1 MLLLSFCSVTAPAG
15 TLSVGTPVV
24 RNNQY
29 TFPINLQGEGE
40 GVAALDFRLAY
51 DPAVFAPVTAQTG
64 TSAVTAQKQVSSN
77 VAEPGEFVVV
87 MMGFNQNVVQPGT
100 VVEVV
105 LEKIGEPQ
113 SGQSEL
119 LIAEPTMAT
128 HEGVKID
135 SSGLARVVKFGKEAE
150 ANQEETTPPP
160 TDTTDDGTKTP
171 ESPTEN
177 PDDMGAK
184 PAGGIRFIVA
194 EQTENK
200 ARKTL
205 RAPEPGRVGTGNT
218 PGPATTSQDA
228 TGGAPAPE
236 LPAGDAALPDT
247 TMSKSPTSAT
257 ATASA
262 TPASVASGGD
272 GTPITD
278 ASLASV
284 SPSTQSPTQ
293 PAGEP
298 AGNRS
303 ILFVTL
309 ALVAIVLPITAVL
322 HFKVLR

>member
-1 MLLLSFCSVTAPAG
+1 MLVLGFCSAIAPAG

-128 HEGVKID
+128 HEGVEID

-160 TDTTDDGTKTP
+160 ADTADDGTKTP
-171 ESPTEN
+171 EAPAEN
-177 PDDMGAK
+177 PDDTGGK

-205 RAPEPGRVGTGNT
+205 RAPEPGRVGSGNT
-218 PGPATTSQDA
+218 PGLATTTPSA
-228 TGGAPAPE
+228 AGGTTSAE
-236 LPAGDAALPDT
+236 LPAGDKGSSIT
-247 TMSKSPTSAT
+247 TASPPPAP

-262 TPASVASGGD
+262 PPASVASGGD

-278 ASLASV
+278 ASLASE

-322 HFKVLR
+322 YFKVLR